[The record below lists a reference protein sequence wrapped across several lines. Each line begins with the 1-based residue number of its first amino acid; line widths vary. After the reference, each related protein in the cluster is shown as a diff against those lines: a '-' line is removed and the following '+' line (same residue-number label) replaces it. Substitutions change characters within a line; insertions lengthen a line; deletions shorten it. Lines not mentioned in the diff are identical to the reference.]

1 MSNKFLA
8 DGLGLGFDL
17 SNERDMLI
25 SNIITEIEFLDID
38 PEVERY
44 LITSVYRLVG
54 MAELVGRLDLPRIFN
69 K

>member
-1 MSNKFLA
+1 MNKSLA
-8 DGLGLGFDL
+8 DGLGLCFDL

-44 LITSVYRLVG
+44 LISSVYRVVG

>member
-1 MSNKFLA
+1 MSKCLV

-44 LITSVYRLVG
+44 LISSVYRLVG